1 MGYGRAPE
9 PKGEV
14 MSDSTASGVSRRTF
28 IGGAAAGVAVV
39 TASAV
44 PILSANATPDDDDND
59 TVELAKPVVGRVRD
73 LQTGEVTLYV
83 GTEEV
88 TITDRTL
95 ARRLA
100 RAAAR

>member
-44 PILSANATPDDDDND
+44 PMLNASATPAPDDD
-59 TVELAKPVVGRVRD
+59 TVELAKPVVARVRD
-73 LQTGEVTLYV
+73 LKTGEVTLYV

-88 TITDRTL
+88 TISDRTL